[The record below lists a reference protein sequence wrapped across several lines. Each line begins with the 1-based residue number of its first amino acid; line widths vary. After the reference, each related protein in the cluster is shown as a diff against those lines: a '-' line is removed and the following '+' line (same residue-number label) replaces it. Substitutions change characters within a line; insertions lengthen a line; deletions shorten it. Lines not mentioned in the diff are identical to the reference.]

1 MNYCRVG
8 GDSAVAPS
16 DGLRRWYGH
25 EPARFAEFRRRY
37 ADELGE
43 PERAGALARLSEMAS
58 RGTITLLTATR
69 DTGRSQAAVL
79 AERLTSPGT

>member
-1 MNYCRVG
+1 
-8 GDSAVAPS
+8 
-16 DGLRRWYGH
+16 
-25 EPARFAEFRRRY
+25 
-37 ADELGE
+37 
-43 PERAGALARLSEMAS
+43 MAS